1 MANKPIEKV
10 IKLQIP
16 AGSATPAP
24 PVGPVLGEVKVNIM
38 DFCKKF
44 NEATKAME
52 KGMTIPVAIT
62 VYVDKS
68 FEFILKQPPASALL
82 KKAAGTPKGSGE
94 SARNKVGKVS
104 RDQLRKIAELKM
116 PDLNAADVEGAMRI
130 IEGTAKNMGIEIVE
144 G

>member
-44 NEATKAME
+44 NDATKTLE
-52 KGMTIPVAIT
+52 KGMIIPVAIT

-68 FEFILKQPPASALL
+68 FEFVLKQPPASALL
-82 KKAAGTPKGSGE
+82 KKAAGAPKGSGE
-94 SARNKVGKVS
+94 ANRNKVGQVS
-104 RDQLRKIAELKM
+104 RDQLRKIAQVKM
-116 PDLNAADVEGAMRI
+116 PDLNAADIEGAMRI
-130 IEGTAKNMGIEIVE
+130 IEGTARNMGIEIVE